1 MEGKDIYSGKADVIV
16 SDGFTGNV
24 ALKVSEGVVE
34 SLFSMVRNEV
44 MKNFFAK
51 IGLLLMKRNLKK
63 VYKKVDYS
71 EYGGAH
77 LLGLNGVCI
86 IGHGRSN
93 VRAVKNAVRMS
104 REFVMNQIQDRI
116 QTEMVRFEHAAPG
129 GQRMMLFEGRVSIV
143 TGASQG
149 IGETIAADL
158 AREGAQVVLVDIQ
171 KDKLEAVA
179 GRIRESGGKAVCH
192 EANVTR
198 LEDATRVVESVLR
211 DFGRIDHLVNNAGI
225 TRDNLLLR
233 MKEEEWDAV
242 IGVNLKGCWNF
253 SKAVIKSMVAG
264 RYGRIVNIASVVG
277 LAGNPG
283 QANYAASKA
292 GVMGF
297 SRALARE
304 VASRG
309 ITVNCVAP
317 GYIATA
323 MTDKLPEEVKK
334 AFMDSI
340 PVKRFGLPKEVAFA
354 VKFLLSE
361 EAAYITGQV
370 INVNGGMYM

>member
-1 MEGKDIYSGKADVIV
+1 
-16 SDGFTGNV
+16 
-24 ALKVSEGVVE
+24 
-34 SLFSMVRNEV
+34 
-44 MKNFFAK
+44 
-51 IGLLLMKRNLKK
+51 
-63 VYKKVDYS
+63 
-71 EYGGAH
+71 
-77 LLGLNGVCI
+77 
-86 IGHGRSN
+86 
-93 VRAVKNAVRMS
+93 
-104 REFVMNQIQDRI
+104 
-116 QTEMVRFEHAAPG
+116 
-129 GQRMMLFEGRVSIV
+129 MLFEGRVSIV

-149 IGETIAADL
+149 IGETIATEL
-158 AREGAQVVLVDIQ
+158 AREGARVILVDIQ

-179 GRIRESGGKAVCH
+179 GRIRESGGKAACH
-192 EANVTR
+192 EADVAR
-198 LEDATRVVESVLR
+198 LEDATRVVEGVLR

-277 LAGNPG
+277 LVGNPG

-323 MTDKLPEEVKK
+323 MTDKLPEEIKQ
-334 AFMDSI
+334 AFMVSI
-340 PVKRFGLPKEVAFA
+340 PLKRFGLPNEVAFA

>member
-1 MEGKDIYSGKADVIV
+1 
-16 SDGFTGNV
+16 
-24 ALKVSEGVVE
+24 
-34 SLFSMVRNEV
+34 
-44 MKNFFAK
+44 
-51 IGLLLMKRNLKK
+51 
-63 VYKKVDYS
+63 
-71 EYGGAH
+71 
-77 LLGLNGVCI
+77 
-86 IGHGRSN
+86 
-93 VRAVKNAVRMS
+93 
-104 REFVMNQIQDRI
+104 
-116 QTEMVRFEHAAPG
+116 
-129 GQRMMLFEGRVSIV
+129 MLFEGRVSIV

-149 IGETIAADL
+149 IGETIASDL
-158 AREGAQVVLVDIQ
+158 AREGARVVLVDIQ

-179 GRIRESGGKAVCH
+179 GRIRESGGTAACH
-192 EANVTR
+192 EADVAR
-198 LEDATRVVESVLR
+198 LEDATRVVEGVLK

-323 MTDKLPEEVKK
+323 MTDTLPEEIKQ
-334 AFMDSI
+334 AFMAGI
-340 PVKRFGLPKEVAFA
+340 PLKRFGLPNEVAFA

-370 INVNGGMYM
+370 INVNGGIYM

>member
-1 MEGKDIYSGKADVIV
+1 
-16 SDGFTGNV
+16 
-24 ALKVSEGVVE
+24 
-34 SLFSMVRNEV
+34 
-44 MKNFFAK
+44 
-51 IGLLLMKRNLKK
+51 
-63 VYKKVDYS
+63 
-71 EYGGAH
+71 
-77 LLGLNGVCI
+77 
-86 IGHGRSN
+86 
-93 VRAVKNAVRMS
+93 
-104 REFVMNQIQDRI
+104 
-116 QTEMVRFEHAAPG
+116 
-129 GQRMMLFEGRVSIV
+129 MMLFEGRVSIV

-149 IGETIAADL
+149 IGETIASEL
-158 AREGAQVVLVDIQ
+158 AREGARIVLVDIQ

-179 GRIRESGGKAVCH
+179 RRIRESGGTAVCH
-192 EANVTR
+192 EANVSR
-198 LEDATRVVESVLR
+198 LEDATRVVESVLQ
-211 DFGRIDHLVNNAGI
+211 DLGRVDHLVNNAGI